1 MRRYCLCAPAH
12 ARSPSCVVW
21 TPVYCIFLLRISL
34 QQGNA
39 IGAARACHLAAY
51 DVRLISILRLRR
63 TRRIRGMS
71 FSLGSACVCVNV
83 SVMVFIAGVFLLLQ
97 TMIRSTATKVG
108 QGEAEGKTED
118 GDKKNRKTKLSRNLK
133 VI

>member
-1 MRRYCLCAPAH
+1 MPLKCDVIVFAPLRTPGPRHVLYVLPFIAFFYC
-12 ARSPSCVVW
+12 
-21 TPVYCIFLLRISL
+21 
-34 QQGNA
+34 A

-83 SVMVFIAGVFLLLQ
+83 SVMVFIAGAFFCCY
-97 TMIRSTATKVG
+97 R
-108 QGEAEGKTED
+108 
-118 GDKKNRKTKLSRNLK
+118 R
-133 VI
+133 